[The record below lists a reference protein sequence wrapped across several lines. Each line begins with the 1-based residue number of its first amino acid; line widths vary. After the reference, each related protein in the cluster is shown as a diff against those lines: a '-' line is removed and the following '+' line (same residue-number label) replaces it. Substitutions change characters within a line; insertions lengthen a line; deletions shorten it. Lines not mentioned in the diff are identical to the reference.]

1 MSCNCVYNP
10 CMILHYVRTILALS
24 LLLTLL
30 ACATKG
36 PNFATGTIAGQ
47 TISENMDSEIA
58 KVALSSEH
66 NEYNDPN
73 IDRLLSTLDSSTP
86 PTPQQ
91 LQILVKNGSTD
102 FASIIYARKLLNDRT
117 NSFWQN
123 HSLEVSQRIH
133 SPTTKEKIKTHFSKH
148 HALLIPGWNWE
159 TRHDTGA
166 DLDFQKKALASFGLT
181 SSLVRT
187 DEHGSVEKNAKIIVQ
202 AIDQAKSLNKSII
215 LISVSKGGA
224 DSAYALGKLIDIE
237 NTPHLVGWLN
247 IGGIISGSTLVDL
260 EMNDP
265 EKWLLSIGFAADT
278 PLTAVQSLRKD
289 IAIKRAAELSFPKQ
303 VRIVNYAALPFAD
316 NLSKQSHYSYS
327 RLAQYGP
334 NDGAALTYEMLVDN
348 QPTVLE
354 IGLDHFMR
362 SLRAMNRAIALL
374 YMIAENK

>member
-1 MSCNCVYNP
+1 
-10 CMILHYVRTILALS
+10 MIHIYARRFLILCLF
-24 LLLTLL
+24 LNLL
-30 ACATKG
+30 ACSAKG

-47 TISENMDSEIA
+47 TISENMDSDIA
-58 KVALSSEH
+58 KSALSAKH
-66 NEYNDPN
+66 NEYTDPK
-73 IDRLLSTLDSSTP
+73 IHQLLSALDPTTLLN
-86 PTPQQ
+86 PQQ
-91 LQILVKNGSTD
+91 LQILAKTGSTD
-102 FASIIYARKLLNDRT
+102 FASIIYARELLNEST

-123 HSLEVSQRIH
+123 HSLEISQLIH
-133 SPTTKEKIKTHFSKH
+133 SAATKEKIKTLFSQH

-187 DEHGSVEKNAKIIVQ
+187 DEHGSVEKNADIIVQ
-202 AIDQAKSLNKSII
+202 AIHQAKSLEKSII
-215 LISVSKGGA
+215 LVSVSKGGA
-224 DSAYALGKLIDIE
+224 DSAYAIGKLIDIE
-237 NTPHLVGWLN
+237 STPHLVGWLN

-289 IAIKRAAELSFPKQ
+289 VALKRATDLSFPKQ
-303 VRIVNYAALPFAD
+303 VTIVNYVALPFAD
-316 NLSKQSHYSYS
+316 NLSKQSRYSYS

-334 NDGAALTYEMLVDN
+334 NDGAALTHEMLVDN
-348 QPTVLE
+348 RPTVLE

-374 YMIAENK
+374 YMIAENKQS